1 VNQAPNPLLYSRGAI
16 PLCCTA
22 DDHICVM
29 KQMTSFSSLRVRLV
43 GTVFLAIFLALMVLF
58 CLDSYQARVAAERG
72 ATIPSRRSDFEAHV
86 PWAGFAVGVVALGA
100 AWFGGERFILRQ
112 VRVLSNAAHKLE
124 SGDFT
129 SRTGLSSEGG
139 ELGELA
145 RRIDAMAESV
155 EQRVQ
160 EREKAERTLV
170 NRAFQQTVIGALG
183 QFALVT
189 QDFGAL
195 LNQAV
200 ILVSQTLEVEYC
212 HLLELLPDEQAM
224 VLRAGVGWKDGEIGA
239 AKVTTDPRTQA
250 GFTLAAGEPVV
261 VEELETETRFR
272 PSPFLV
278 EHGVVSGVTVAITG
292 HGMAFGILG
301 AHTTHRR
308 KFSEDEVHFLL
319 SVATVL
325 AMAAARNR
333 AQAELN
339 KLATFAQLNPNP
351 AMELAAEGPMT
362 YCNKA
367 ATELAASIGRENAAG
382 LLPSNIGR
390 IVQTCLSSRQS
401 LTHLETQLEGRTLS
415 WSFHPVP
422 DRQLVHCY
430 VEDIT
435 DRLSLEAQLRQAQ
448 KMESVG
454 QLAAGVAHD
463 FNNMLTVIEG
473 HSGMLLAKTG
483 LPDAVREAAQAIF
496 FAAERAAGLTRQLL
510 MFSRKNVMQ
519 PKLLDLR
526 EVVGNMNKMLQ
537 RLLGETVKLE
547 FSAPAEIPLV
557 QGDTGMMEQVL
568 MNLVVNARDAMPK
581 GGTLNITC
589 DVAEVEAAYLQ
600 NHHEA
605 RCGTFVRLSV
615 ADAGCGMDEAT
626 MARIFEPFFTTKE
639 VGKGT
644 GLGLATVYGIVK
656 QHEGWIE
663 VASEVGKGT
672 TFHVFFPASS
682 EPVEAK
688 PASAEPSGTVPGG
701 HETILIVEDEPVL
714 RDLAHVI
721 LESSGYNIL
730 EAGTG
735 VEAVRVW
742 EANQNTVDLLLTDMV
757 MPEGMSGMELAQTLR
772 NSKPNLKVIFA
783 SGYSMEDLDTAF
795 IRKGRAMFL
804 QKPYTHF
811 TLAKAVRDCLDE

>member
-1 VNQAPNPLLYSRGAI
+1 
-16 PLCCTA
+16 
-22 DDHICVM
+22 M

-43 GTVFLAIFLALMVLF
+43 GTVFLAILLALMVLF
-58 CLDSYQARVAAERG
+58 CLDSYQARIAAERG
-72 ATIPSRRSDFEAHV
+72 AESSNGHGEIEAHV
-86 PWAGFAVGVVALGA
+86 PWAAFAVGMVALAA

-112 VRVLSNAAHKLE
+112 VRVLSSAAQKLE

-129 SRTGLSSEGG
+129 SRTGLSREGG

-145 RRIDAMAESV
+145 RRIDAMTVSV
-155 EQRVQ
+155 QQRVQ
-160 EREKAERTLV
+160 EREQAERTLV

-189 QDFGAL
+189 QDFAAL

-200 ILVSQTLEVEYC
+200 ILVAQTLEVEYC
-212 HLLELLPDEQAM
+212 HLLELLPDENAM
-224 VLRAGVGWKDGEIGA
+224 ILKAGVGWKSGA
-239 AKVTTDPRTQA
+239 VGTAKVATDPRTQA
-250 GFTLAAGEPVV
+250 GFTLTAGEPVV
-261 VEELETETRFR
+261 VEDLSTEARFR
-272 PSPFLV
+272 ASPFLV
-278 EHGVVSGVTVAITG
+278 DHGVVSGVTVAISG
-292 HGMAFGILG
+292 HGTAFGILG

-333 AQAELN
+333 AQADLN

-351 AMELAAEGPMT
+351 AMELSAEGPMT

-367 ATELAASIGRENAAG
+367 ATELAASVGRENAAG
-382 LLPSNIGR
+382 LLPANIDR
-390 IVQTCLSSRQS
+390 IVQTCLTAHQS

-422 DRQLVHCY
+422 DSQLVHCY

-473 HSGMLLAKTG
+473 HSGMLLAKTDLSAG
-483 LPDAVREAAQAIF
+483 VREAAQAIF

-519 PKLLDLR
+519 AKPLDLR

-537 RLLGETVKLE
+537 RLLGETIQLE
-547 FSAPAEIPLV
+547 FSSPAEIPLV
-557 QGDTGMMEQVL
+557 QGDTGMIEQVL
-568 MNLVVNARDAMPK
+568 MNLAVNARDAMPK
-581 GGTLNITC
+581 GGALKITC
-589 DVAEVEAAYLQ
+589 SVEDIEAGYLQ

-615 ADAGCGMDEAT
+615 TDAGCGMDAAT

-663 VASEVGKGT
+663 VTSEVGKGT

-682 EPVEAK
+682 APVEAK
-688 PASAEPSGTVPGG
+688 SSSAEPSANVPGG
-701 HETILIVEDEPVL
+701 SETILIVEDEPVL
-714 RDLAHVI
+714 RDMAHVI
-721 LESSGYNIL
+721 LESCGYHVY

-735 VEAVRVW
+735 VEAIQVW
-742 EANQNTVDLLLTDMV
+742 KANHDRIDLVLTDMV
-757 MPEGMSGMELAQTLR
+757 MPEGMSGMELAQKLR
-772 NSKPNLKVIFA
+772 QSRPELKVIFA
-783 SGYSMEDLDTAF
+783 SGYSMEDLDTTF
-795 IRKGRAMFL
+795 IRNGRALFL

-811 TLAKAVRDCLDE
+811 TLAKAVRDCLDQ